1 MAKSQS
7 EIFARY
13 RSLFNSS
20 SVQPTDSP
28 TSKRIDNLNFVDF
41 LFEIVKATKGQNGF
55 KNVILKGVLSD
66 VKQKKQIND
75 TIKNSLISIFGC
87 DQNLIIPGKYTTDSV
102 NGIPMT
108 KTEIDSFGL
117 LKFDPKTSVGKLM
130 FEGNDI
136 TKHVNYF
143 IHEAQLVNE
152 SSPIVFKY
160 NNNDLFSLYSK
171 DSGTFI
177 FKFGSYYKNKQY
189 SLWLNDYLNVC
200 DPIFNFANFSAI
212 LTDLISGSL
221 SLGGNK
227 SKLEINQNSSTI
239 SALKG
244 IFGFCNEGN
253 GDNGDTNGSM
263 AGYLNNQNNLMGS
276 NINNNGN
283 NNGNGNNNLN
293 DIANGANNF
302 FSFNTSELNDINND
316 ADAKA
321 NGFIKFST
329 CGDLEVPI
337 NSDDII
343 SQLDSLF
350 NNSDVTQIIDYGA
363 NGNSFDPS
371 NGTTNNTGLSNTGN
385 LTDGGFD
392 NTKKDPNLNN
402 LTDFLSSMM
411 NPGIQSLLNIGED
424 ALALDLNNIQTEHQL
439 NILKS
444 IPYAIMQMVLSPK
457 ILIIPKTHSYL
468 NNDVTSKDSQA
479 VINSLSKLIY
489 NIGEQITK
497 KILTNIFN
505 SIKSD
510 LIKLTKDLAGNFLK
524 QRGMDYLACL
534 TSLLSLLGLLGS
546 LLQDSGCQ
554 SILDKLLKLLK
565 LANFGPMPP
574 IPPPLVLIGGAL
586 KPGLNQ
592 VAMVNDIKAS
602 LQAKGIE
609 TAPTMPD
616 GTPNNMMIAIEET
629 VKTLITHIKTN
640 ANISVTT
647 TGVGLTQGY
656 GQIQ

>member
-1 MAKSQS
+1 MAASQS

-20 SVQPTDSP
+20 SVHPTDSP
-28 TSKRIDNLNFVDF
+28 TSKRIDNLGFVDF
-41 LFEIVKATKGQNGF
+41 LFEIIKATKGQNGF
-55 KNVILKGVLSD
+55 KNIILKGIFSD
-66 VKQKKQIND
+66 VKQKKEIND
-75 TIKNSLISIFGC
+75 IIKKSLISLFGC

-117 LKFDPKTSVGKLM
+117 LKFDPKTTVGKLM

-136 TKHVNYF
+136 TKHINYF
-143 IHEAQLVNE
+143 IYQAQLVNE

-160 NNNDLFSLYSK
+160 NNNELFSLYAK
-171 DSGTFI
+171 DSSTFI

-189 SLWLNDYLNVC
+189 SIWLNDYLTAC
-200 DPIFNFANFSAI
+200 DPIFNFANFSSI

-227 SKLEINQNSSTI
+227 NKFEINQNSSII
-239 SALKG
+239 SALKA

-263 AGYLNNQNNLMGS
+263 SGYLNNQNNLMNN

-283 NNGNGNNNLN
+283 NSNNNLN
-293 DIANGANNF
+293 DIANSANTYFNF
-302 FSFNTSELNDINND
+302 NSNELNNINND

-371 NGTTNNTGLSNTGN
+371 NGTTNNTGLSNTGTS
-385 LTDGGFD
+385 TDGSFD
-392 NTKKDPNLNN
+392 NTKTDPNLNN
-402 LTDFLSSMM
+402 LTDFLTSML

-424 ALALDLNNIQTEHQL
+424 TLALDLNSIQTEHQL

-457 ILIIPKTHSYL
+457 VLIIPKTHSYL
-468 NNDVTSKDSQA
+468 NNDVTNKDSQA

-489 NIGEQITK
+489 KIGDEITK
-497 KILTNIFN
+497 KILNNIFN
-505 SIKSD
+505 TIKSD
-510 LIKLTKDLAGNFLK
+510 LIKLAKDLAGNFLK

-534 TSLLSLLGLLGS
+534 TSLLSLLNLLGS

-554 SILDKLLKLLK
+554 SILDRLLKLLK
-565 LANFGPMPP
+565 LANFGPMPI
-574 IPPPLVLIGGAL
+574 IPPPLVLFGGAL

-592 VAMVNDIKAS
+592 VAMINDIKAS
-602 LQAKGIE
+602 LQTKGIE

-616 GTPNNMMIAIEET
+616 GTPNKMMIAIEET

-647 TGVGLTQGY
+647 TGVGLAQGY